1 MRRLL
6 AITAIPLLACLVIA
20 GCSSSKPSASPS
32 PSPSGCS
39 SVSTSSILSTSS
51 SVSTSSIL
59 STSPSASAT
68 AGSSN
73 ANASVKVT
81 GAFGTTPAVSIPK
94 SDANGKLT
102 VRTVIQG
109 TGPAVTKAD
118 AMAANFVLY
127 FWDGKSSTL
136 KANTFTSNPTVIGG
150 TMLPGLET
158 ALIGQKVGSRV
169 LAVIPPADGYGTAG
183 NSQLGITG
191 TTTLV
196 FVIDVIKSY
205 PDTAS
210 ASGTQESNG
219 GGSLPTVTAHPGS
232 APTIAIPS
240 NNPPSC
246 LVTKTLIKGSGPKVA
261 KGQYVI
267 AQYTGY
273 IWRTKQVFDSSW
285 SSGSPFG
292 FVIGA
297 NPEQVISGW
306 DTGLAGQTVG
316 SRVMLVIPPKDAYGS
331 TGASQAGITGT
342 DTLVFVVDIIDAFKP
357 AA

>member
-6 AITAIPLLACLVIA
+6 AITAIPLLVCLAIV
-20 GCSSSKPSASPS
+20 GCGSSKPSASAS
-32 PSPSGCS
+32 SSSSAAAKADTNS
-39 SVSTSSILSTSS
+39 SVT
-51 SVSTSSIL
+51 V
-59 STSPSASAT
+59 A
-68 AGSSN
+68 
-73 ANASVKVT
+73 
-81 GAFGTTPAVSIPK
+81 GAFGTAPVVKIPK
-94 SDANGKLT
+94 LEASKKLT
-102 VRTVIQG
+102 VKTVIPG
-109 TGPAVTKAD
+109 TGATVTKAD

-127 FWDGKSSTL
+127 FWNGTSSAL
-136 KANTFTSNPTVIGG
+136 KANTFTENPTVIGG

-169 LAVIPPADGYGTAG
+169 LAVIPPAEGYGTSG

-191 TTTLV
+191 KTTLV

-205 PDTAS
+205 SDTAS
-210 ASGTQESNG
+210 ASGTQVSNG

-232 APTIAIPS
+232 APTITIPA
-240 NNPPSC
+240 NKPPTS
-246 LVTKTLIKGSGPKVA
+246 LVTTTLIKGSGPKLV
-261 KGQYVI
+261 KGQYVV

-273 IWRTKQVFDSSW
+273 IWRTKAVFDSSW
-285 SSGSPFG
+285 TSGSPFG

-297 NPEQVISGW
+297 SPEQVISGW

-342 DTLVFVVDIIDAFKP
+342 DTLVFVIDIIDAFKP
-357 AA
+357 AT

>member
-6 AITAIPLLACLVIA
+6 AITLIPLLACLVIA
-20 GCSSSKPSASPS
+20 GCGSSKPSASA
-32 PSPSGCS
+32 
-39 SVSTSSILSTSS
+39 SS
-51 SVSTSSIL
+51 SSSAA
-59 STSPSASAT
+59 ASN
-68 AGSSN
+68 SN
-73 ANASVKVT
+73 ANASVKVS
-81 GAFGTTPAVSIPK
+81 GAFGTTPVVSIPK
-94 SDANGKLT
+94 LDANNKLT
-102 VRTVIQG
+102 VKTVIQG
-109 TGPAVTKAD
+109 TGATVTKTD

-127 FWDGKSSTL
+127 FWDGTSSSL

-169 LAVIPPADGYGTAG
+169 LAVVPPADGYGTAG
-183 NSQLGITG
+183 NSELGITG

-196 FVIDVIKSY
+196 FVIDVLKSY
-205 PDTAS
+205 SDTAS

-219 GGSLPTVTAHPGS
+219 GGSLPTVTAHAGS
-232 APTIAIPS
+232 APTVTIPS
-240 NNPPSC
+240 NNPPSS
-246 LVTKTLIKGSGPKVA
+246 LVTKTLIKGSGPKLV

-273 IWRTKQVFDSSW
+273 IWRTKKVFDSSW

-297 NPEQVISGW
+297 SPEQVITGW
-306 DTGLAGQTVG
+306 DTGLTGQTVG
-316 SRVMLVIPPKDAYGS
+316 SRVMLIIPPKDGYGS
-331 TGASQAGITGT
+331 TGASQAGINGT

-357 AA
+357 AS

>member
-6 AITAIPLLACLVIA
+6 SIVVIPALACLVIA
-20 GCSSSKPSASPS
+20 GCGSSKPSSSASS
-32 PSPSGCS
+32 SSSSGSSAAASSSNSNS
-39 SVSTSSILSTSS
+39 SVT
-51 SVSTSSIL
+51 VS
-59 STSPSASAT
+59 
-68 AGSSN
+68 
-73 ANASVKVT
+73 
-81 GAFGTTPAVSIPK
+81 GAFGTTPTVKIPK
-94 SDANGKLT
+94 LKANNKLT
-102 VRTVIQG
+102 VKTVIQG
-109 TGPAVTKAD
+109 TGSTVTKSD

-127 FWDGKSSTL
+127 FWDGTTNSL

-169 LAVIPPADGYGTAG
+169 LAVIPPAEGYGTSG

-196 FVIDVIKSY
+196 FVIDVLKSY
-205 PDTAS
+205 ADTAS
-210 ASGTQESNG
+210 AAGTQESNG
-219 GGSLPTVTAHPGS
+219 GGTLPTVTAHAGS
-232 APTIAIPS
+232 APTITVPA
-240 NNPPSC
+240 NKPPTA
-246 LVTKTLIKGSGPKVA
+246 LVTKTLIKGTGPALA

-273 IWRTKQVFDSSW
+273 IWRTKKVFYSSW

-297 NPEQVISGW
+297 SPEQVISGW

-316 SRVMLVIPPKDAYGS
+316 SRVMLVIPPKDGYGT
-331 TGASQAGITGT
+331 TGASQAGINGT
-342 DTLVFVVDIIDAFKP
+342 DTLVFVVDIIDAFK
-357 AA
+357 ATS

>member
-1 MRRLL
+1 V
-6 AITAIPLLACLVIA
+6 CLVIA
-20 GCSSSKPSASPS
+20 GCGSSKPSASA
-32 PSPSGCS
+32 
-39 SVSTSSILSTSS
+39 SS
-51 SVSTSSIL
+51 SSS
-59 STSPSASAT
+59 AA
-68 AGSSN
+68 ANNSN

-81 GAFGTTPAVSIPK
+81 GAFGATPAVSIPK
-94 SDANGKLT
+94 LKANNNLT
-102 VRTVIQG
+102 VKTVIQG
-109 TGPAVTKAD
+109 TGPTVTKSD

-127 FWDGKSSTL
+127 FWDGTSNSL

-205 PDTAS
+205 ADTAS
-210 ASGTQESNG
+210 ASGTQVSSG
-219 GGSLPTVTAHPGS
+219 GGTLPTVTAHAGS
-232 APTIAIPS
+232 APTITIPP
-240 NNPPSC
+240 NNPPSG

-273 IWRTKQVFDSSW
+273 IWRTKKVFDSSW

-297 NPEQVISGW
+297 SPEQVISGW

>member
-6 AITAIPLLACLVIA
+6 AITVIPLLACLVIA
-20 GCSSSKPSASPS
+20 GCGSSKPS
-32 PSPSGCS
+32 
-39 SVSTSSILSTSS
+39 SS
-51 SVSTSSIL
+51 S
-59 STSPSASAT
+59 SAAASN
-68 AGSSN
+68 SN
-73 ANASVKVT
+73 ANSSVTVG
-81 GAFGTTPAVSIPK
+81 GAFGASPTVKIPK
-94 SDANGKLT
+94 LDANNKLT
-102 VRTVIQG
+102 VKTVIPG
-109 TGPAVTKAD
+109 TGTTITKSD

-127 FWDGKSSTL
+127 FWSGNTSTL
-136 KANTFTSNPTVIGG
+136 KANTFTQNPTVIGG

-169 LAVIPPADGYGTAG
+169 LAVIPPAEGYGTSG

-191 TTTLV
+191 STTLV

-205 PDTAS
+205 ADTAS
-210 ASGTQESNG
+210 ASGAQESNG
-219 GGSLPTVTAHPGS
+219 GGSLPTVTAHTGG
-232 APTIAIPS
+232 APTITVPG
-240 NNPPSC
+240 NTPPTG
-246 LVTKTLIKGSGPKVA
+246 LVTKTLIKGSGPKLA

-273 IWRTKQVFDSSW
+273 IWRTKKVFDSSW

-297 NPEQVISGW
+297 SPAQVISGW

-316 SRVMLVIPPKDAYGS
+316 SRVMLVIPPKDAYGT
-331 TGASQAGITGT
+331 TGASQAGITAK

-357 AA
+357 AT

>member
-6 AITAIPLLACLVIA
+6 AITVIPLLVCLVIA
-20 GCSSSKPSASPS
+20 GCGSSKPSASA
-32 PSPSGCS
+32 
-39 SVSTSSILSTSS
+39 SS
-51 SVSTSSIL
+51 SSS
-59 STSPSASAT
+59 AA
-68 AGSSN
+68 ANNSN

-81 GAFGTTPAVSIPK
+81 GAFGATPAVSIPK
-94 SDANGKLT
+94 LKANNNLT
-102 VRTVIQG
+102 VKTVIQG
-109 TGPAVTKAD
+109 TGPTVTKSD

-127 FWDGKSSTL
+127 FWDGTSNSL

-205 PDTAS
+205 ADTAS
-210 ASGTQESNG
+210 ASGTQVSSG
-219 GGSLPTVTAHPGS
+219 GGTLPTVTAHAGS
-232 APTIAIPS
+232 APTITIPP
-240 NNPPSC
+240 NNPPSG

-273 IWRTKQVFDSSW
+273 IWRTKKVFDSSW

-297 NPEQVISGW
+297 SPEQVISGW
-306 DTGLAGQTVG
+306 DTGLTGQTVG

>member
-6 AITAIPLLACLVIA
+6 AITVIPLLACLVIA
-20 GCSSSKPSASPS
+20 GCGSSKPS
-32 PSPSGCS
+32 
-39 SVSTSSILSTSS
+39 SS
-51 SVSTSSIL
+51 SSS
-59 STSPSASAT
+59 SSSAGASN
-68 AGSSN
+68 SN
-73 ANASVKVT
+73 ANSSVTVG
-81 GAFGTTPAVSIPK
+81 GAFGATPTVKIPK
-94 SDANGKLT
+94 LDANNKLT
-102 VRTVIQG
+102 VKTVIQG
-109 TGPAVTKAD
+109 SGTTLTKAD

-127 FWDGKSSTL
+127 FWNGASSTL
-136 KANTFTSNPTVIGG
+136 KANTFTQNPTVIGG

-191 TTTLV
+191 STTLV
-196 FVIDVIKSY
+196 FVIDMIKSY

-210 ASGTQESNG
+210 AVGTTESNG
-219 GGSLPTVTAHPGS
+219 GGTLPTVTAHTGS
-232 APTIAIPS
+232 APTITVPT
-240 NNPPSC
+240 NTPPSA
-246 LVTKTLIKGSGPKVA
+246 LVTKTLIKGSGPKVV

-273 IWRTKQVFDSSW
+273 IWRTKKVFDSSW
-285 SSGSPFG
+285 TSGSPFG

-297 NPEQVISGW
+297 SPSQVISGW
-306 DTGLAGQTVG
+306 DSGLAGQTVG

-331 TGASQAGITGT
+331 TGASQAGITAT

-357 AA
+357 AT

>member
-6 AITAIPLLACLVIA
+6 AITVIPLLACLVIA
-20 GCSSSKPSASPS
+20 GCGSSKPSAS
-32 PSPSGCS
+32 
-39 SVSTSSILSTSS
+39 SS
-51 SVSTSSIL
+51 SSAAANNSS
-59 STSPSASAT
+59 
-68 AGSSN
+68 
-73 ANASVKVT
+73 ANASVTVA
-81 GAFGTTPAVSIPK
+81 GAFGTTPVVKIPK
-94 SDANGKLT
+94 LHANNKLT
-102 VRTVIQG
+102 VKTVIPG
-109 TGPAVTKAD
+109 TGSTVTKSD

-127 FWDGKSSTL
+127 FWSGTSNTL
-136 KANTFTSNPTVIGG
+136 KANTFTQNPTVIGG

-169 LAVIPPADGYGTAG
+169 LAVIPPADGYGTSG

-191 TTTLV
+191 STTLV

-205 PDTAS
+205 TDTAS
-210 ASGTQESNG
+210 ASGTQVSNG
-219 GGSLPTVTAHPGS
+219 GGTLPTVTAHAGG
-232 APTIAIPS
+232 APTITIPA
-240 NNPPSC
+240 NNPPSA

-261 KGQYVI
+261 KGQFVI

-273 IWRTKQVFDSSW
+273 IWRTKKVFDSSW
-285 SSGSPFG
+285 TSGSPFG

-297 NPEQVISGW
+297 NPEQVIPGW
-306 DTGLAGQTVG
+306 DTGLTGQTVG

-331 TGASQAGITGT
+331 AGQSQAGITGK